1 MTKNDQI
8 EHLTNKLAQASIKIK
23 NLYEINKFHQDLNG
37 QLRKELKDFETYV
50 SEHEGEKHN
59 RILYSPYK
67 KQHPKK

>member
-37 QLRKELKDFETYV
+37 QLRKDLEYFET
-50 SEHEGEKHN
+50 HEGEKHN
-59 RILYSPYK
+59 RILYS
-67 KQHPKK
+67 